1 MLFRN
6 VFREILERLQGIDR
20 RIGVLEAVIES
31 QAREARQRE
40 EALRAQL
47 EVKRQELEA
56 LGVQG
61 LHVVEQLD
69 VARRRVRELE
79 AKG

>member
-1 MLFRN
+1 MLFRT
-6 VFREILERLQGIDR
+6 VFREILDRLQGIEQ
-20 RIGVLEAVIES
+20 RIGAFEASTETLG
-31 QAREARQRE
+31 REARQRE
-40 EALRAQL
+40 AVLREQL

-69 VARRRVRELE
+69 AARRRIRELE
-79 AKG
+79 GKG

>member
-6 VFREILERLQGIDR
+6 VSREIVERLQGIDR
-20 RIGVLEAVIES
+20 RIGALEATIETL
-31 QAREARQRE
+31 ARESRQRE
-40 EALRAQL
+40 ATLREQL

-69 VARRRVRELE
+69 VARRRIRELE
-79 AKG
+79 GKG